1 MPANHATSS
10 ESKSRSTRAPT
21 ATQSR
26 QEVLNMLKE
35 DHRRVEKAF
44 KEFEKLQ
51 KAEDKDLAACQSIVE
66 QTCLALEVHAR
77 LEEECF
83 YPAVRE
89 AIEETDL
96 IDEAE
101 VEHQTV
107 KTLISQLQSMQAE
120 DEKFAATFTV
130 LGEYV
135 MHHVKEEEGEM
146 FRKLTRAKIDW
157 ANLVETMQEQRD
169 TLMTEMGLSE
179 ASEEG
184 AEGKSASKGK
194 RSH

>member
-1 MPANHATSS
+1 MPAQHATSS
-10 ESKSRSTRAPT
+10 ESKARGTRAPT
-21 ATQSR
+21 ATQCR

-44 KEFEKLQ
+44 KDFEKLQ
-51 KAEDKDLAACQSIVE
+51 KAEDQDPAACQSIVE
-66 QTCLALEVHAR
+66 QTCMELEVHAR

-107 KTLISQLQSMQAE
+107 KTLISQLQSMQPQ
-120 DEKFAATFTV
+120 DDKFAATFTV

-157 ANLVETMQEQRD
+157 ANLLDTMQEQREA
-169 TLMTEMGLSE
+169 LM
-179 ASEEG
+179 EEVG
-184 AEGKSASKGK
+184 APEPGANGKSGAKGK

>member
-1 MPANHATSS
+1 MTAHAVQTETKARGSS
-10 ESKSRSTRAPT
+10 RT
-21 ATQSR
+21 ATQCR

-35 DHRRVEKAF
+35 DHRMVEKSF

-51 KAEDKDLAACQSIVE
+51 KAEDKDEATCQQLVE
-66 QTCLALEVHAR
+66 ETCMALEVHAE
-77 LEEECF
+77 LEETCF
-83 YPAVRE
+83 YPTIRE
-89 AIEETDL
+89 AIEAADL

-101 VEHQTV
+101 VEHQTL
-107 KTLISQLQSMQAE
+107 KALISQLRAMQAS
-120 DEKFAATFTV
+120 DDKFAATFTV

-157 ANLVETMQEQRD
+157 PHLLESMEEQREK
-169 TLMTEMGLSE
+169 LMEEMG
-179 ASEEG
+179 ADVPQG
-184 AEGKSASKGK
+184 NGKSAARGK

>member
-1 MPANHATSS
+1 MPTPHASS
-10 ESKSRSTRAPT
+10 SQSKSKSGTART

-35 DHRRVEKAF
+35 DHRLVEKAF

-51 KAEDKDLAACQSIVE
+51 KAEEKDEAAMQSLVE
-66 QTCLALEVHAR
+66 QTCMELEVHAR

-96 IDEAE
+96 VEEAE

-107 KTLISQLQSMQAE
+107 KSLIGQLQSMQPS

-135 MHHVKEEEGEM
+135 MHHVKEEEGPM

-157 ANLVETMQEQRD
+157 ANLFDMMQEQREK
-169 TLMTEMGLSE
+169 LMEEIGLPQTESP
-179 ASEEG
+179 STS
-184 AEGKSASKGK
+184 KSRGQ
-194 RSH
+194 RH